1 MNAERSIVVLFRK
14 RSSALFWRP
23 GLSALIAVQGAFI
36 VYLAGYY
43 LFAAPDAVIVD
54 MDFYQDYFAA
64 AQLAHHQDIYRQYP
78 ASFPS
83 LLPATN
89 SLLTS
94 GCFHRSAHP
103 PFTALLFLPVAALPI
118 RIALVGWL
126 LVSLLLLG
134 SALFVIKQE
143 LFPTCSSKALLIFL
157 ALLLFSYAF
166 MENILTEQLTI
177 LLFFLIVLAWKS
189 ARRGQQGRAGV
200 FLAVAALIHL
210 TPALFLAY
218 LAWKRQWRA
227 VITAVCTAGLAVV
240 GGIAW
245 LPLSVYWRYFTEVSS
260 RDVSCWAAHF
270 DNKSLLGFF
279 SRLLP
284 AAQSDFYYPPPSQVA
299 TALAFLLSG
308 ALLLLCLWL
317 FRRRAGAADAA
328 ANSAIFD
335 HEWGLL
341 VIAMLLISPLTWSHS
356 LLMLCLPLLL
366 LLNWIRGETGARRVL
381 LQRLVALSVLLV
393 FITPNMLNVSPLFLP
408 LQGAFETIIWP
419 SNHAPLW
426 QVLFIYPA
434 GLYALL
440 LLVGIYAWYRVAQL
454 PRLLAGPPP
463 QAVAEQER
471 KREQV

>member
-1 MNAERSIVVLFRK
+1 MVLFRK
-14 RSSALFWRP
+14 RSPALFWRL
-23 GLSALIAVQGAFI
+23 GLSALIAAQAAFI
-36 VYLAGYY
+36 VYIAGYY
-43 LFAAPDAVIVD
+43 LLAAPDAVIVD

-64 AQLAHHQDIYRQYP
+64 AQLAHHQDIYQQYP

-83 LLPATN
+83 LVPATN
-89 SLLTS
+89 PLLTS

-103 PFTALLFLPVAALPI
+103 PFTALLFLPVAAVPI

-134 SALFVIKQE
+134 SALFMIKQE
-143 LFPTCSSKALLIFL
+143 LFPTFSSKALLGFL
-157 ALLLFSYAF
+157 VLLLFSYAF
-166 MENILTEQLTI
+166 MENIWTEQWTI
-177 LLFFLIVLAWKS
+177 LLFFLIVLAWRS
-189 ARRGQQGRAGV
+189 ARRGQQGRAGL
-200 FLAVAALIHL
+200 FLALAALIHL

-218 LAWKRQWRA
+218 LAWKQQWRA
-227 VITAVCTAGLAVV
+227 VITAVCTVGLAVV
-240 GGIAW
+240 GAVAW
-245 LPLSVYWRYFTEVSS
+245 LPLTVYWRYFSEVSS
-260 RDVSCWAAHF
+260 RDVSCWASHF

-284 AAQSDFYYPPPSQVA
+284 AAPSDLYYPPPSQVA

-308 ALLLLCLWL
+308 GLLLLCLWL
-317 FRRRAGAADAA
+317 FRCRASAADPA

-335 HEWGLL
+335 YEWGLL
-341 VIAMLLISPLTWSHS
+341 VIAMLLISPLAWSHS

-366 LLNWIRGETGARRVL
+366 LLNWIRQETSPRRVL
-381 LQRLVALSVLLV
+381 LQRLVALSVLLL
-393 FITPNMLNVSPLFLP
+393 FITPNMLNVSPFLLP

-434 GLYALL
+434 GLYGMLL
-440 LLVGIYAWYRVAQL
+440 LAGVYAWYRVVHL
-454 PRLLAGPPP
+454 PRLLAEPAP